1 MTPRCQSHIGCLMM
15 MMIVMMVVMMMKDKI
30 SDVIAVLD

>member
-15 MMIVMMVVMMMKDKI
+15 MMMIIVMMMKDKI
-30 SDVIAVLD
+30 SDVNAVLD